1 MRRRRVS
8 KLVCFSDVQYS
19 DPHGGVAQRVD
30 VKGSELR
37 DLFGAIAFENGWAV
51 EDLISNSAVVAG
63 SKLECRTLV
72 EQPVRWSF
80 TNDPYIKVKLNHSRI
95 VRGHT
100 FLGSATAE
108 ADVDF
113 NTSGPPPTGGTSTP
127 ARPKRKCSAGVDY
140 NEASPQTKDAAGATQ
155 PFAVR
160 LHRAAALATCMSPGL
175 HDDDL
180 ALHICGNKRC
190 CVVSHFR
197 FGSADDNEKD
207 EDHHQHSPGTSRLDH
222 PQPQP

>member
-1 MRRRRVS
+1 M
-8 KLVCFSDVQYS
+8 CFSDVQYS

-95 VRGHT
+95 VRRRAPRLRSLPWRPRRL
-100 FLGSATAE
+100 LGRHIGRADLCVTA
-108 ADVDF
+108 
-113 NTSGPPPTGGTSTP
+113 G
-127 ARPKRKCSAGVDY
+127 
-140 NEASPQTKDAAGATQ
+140 
-155 PFAVR
+155 
-160 LHRAAALATCMSPGL
+160 
-175 HDDDL
+175 L
-180 ALHICGNKRC
+180 ALRWREPCG
-190 CVVSHFR
+190 
-197 FGSADDNEKD
+197 A
-207 EDHHQHSPGTSRLDH
+207 RLVA
-222 PQPQP
+222 PVLARRRWCG